1 MMYTAGRISDI
12 FLMFLQ
18 GLMVGITINLQTTQ
32 VVTRVQLSLI
42 FITADQML
50 SHGFNAVCLTTFEPS
65 PLNRTIKQGFVGKVG
80 QPNATNTYASTDHT
94 LKKAYQLNGSNEV
107 LKWTFTGPASGN
119 PLGLVNAGT
128 ASSKT
133 YYVANTLS
141 RKKTKDENGNEVI
154 QYEDMEGHV
163 VLKRVQAIAGTPTID
178 DTNYASTY
186 YIYNDLG

>member
-1 MMYTAGRISDI
+1 VVQPIAYDVYGRENIRYLPYVSSGTNGWYNNKPTDNAGSYAGSAQ
-12 FLMFLQ
+12 FNFYN
-18 GLMVGITINLQTTQ
+18 GGSN
-32 VVTRVQLSLI
+32 VVARDS
-42 FITADQML
+42 MPY
-50 SHGFNAVCLTTFEPS
+50 AVTTFEPS

-154 QYEDMEGHV
+154 QYETWKGM
-163 VLKRVQAIAGTPTID
+163 LF
-178 DTNYASTY
+178 
-186 YIYNDLG
+186 